1 MNGANVLTRFT
12 ADTKDLDKK
21 AGEAKNTLSK
31 IGKGVASAFKVATV
45 AATATTAAIGVLVK
59 KSVDAYAEFEQLE
72 GGLVSLFGEGSKEMQ
87 QILGLSEEAYKNL
100 TMSQNEYLNSFEK
113 AYPLVNAGLSE
124 NADSIEYTNKMLQI
138 SSDLFNTYGGSVEQ
152 YQNAINW
159 ALKGSFVYLDNLNL
173 GIKGTQEGFIEAA
186 NASGV
191 LNRNIK
197 SVNEL
202 TSDEIIDVIE
212 HYADAY
218 GVLGKTADEASGT
231 IIGSLNMTKASWNNL
246 LAGFSKDGADINK
259 LIDELITSA
268 SAFGTNMLPVIQRA
282 LEGIMSALP
291 GIIQKIGDMLPDL
304 LSTLLPILT
313 NVLITLIKTFVNILP
328 TTLPILMDAVVD
340 VIKGLAA
347 ILPDIINALLAGLIL
362 IIQTLAE
369 MTPEILPIIVDA
381 ILGIIPILID
391 NLPLFINAGFKLIGG
406 LLAGII
412 NSIPSLLGRIG
423 QIVVSMINAFKKI
436 NLKDIG
442 KNLLTGLWNGIK
454 SMKDWVIN
462 KVKELGKSILK
473 GLKGVLGIHSPSTEF
488 AMVGKFSVLGYTE
501 QLDKM
506 QKEVQGQIAETFQ
519 VSPQLANSS
528 SLHYS
533 PNVNVINN
541 VDITQDPLGQ
551 MVNNIKTFAGGAK
564 NDYNYGAGF

>member
-72 GGLVSLFGEGSKEMQ
+72 GGLESLFGKGSAEMNS
-87 QILGLSEEAYKNL
+87 ILETSEKAWQDL
-100 TMSQNEYLNSFEK
+100 TMSQNEYLTAFESSYSLVKNGLADQSK
-113 AYPLVNAGLSE
+113 A
-124 NADSIEYTNKMLQI
+124 IEYTNDVLQL
-138 SSDLFNTYGGSVEQ
+138 SSDLFNTYGKSTEY
-152 YQNAINW
+152 YQNAIEW
-159 ALKGSFVYLDNLNL
+159 ALKGTFSYLDNLQIGIL
-173 GIKGTQEGFIEAA
+173 GTEEGFVEAA
-186 NASGV
+186 NSAGI
-191 LNRNIK
+191 LNREIK
-197 SVNEL
+197 SVKEL
-202 TSDEIIDVIE
+202 TNEEIIEVIKQ
-212 HYADAY
+212 YAKEA
-218 GVLGKTADEASGT
+218 GAWGRTQEEASKT
-231 IIGSLNMTKASWNNL
+231 VIGSLKMTEAAWHNL
-246 LAGFSKDGADINK
+246 LTGFSKDGADINK

-268 SAFGTNMLPVIQRA
+268 STFATNMLPVIQRA

-304 LSTLLPILT
+304 LSTILPILT

-328 TTLPILMDAVVD
+328 TILPILMDAVVD
-340 VIKGLAA
+340 VVKGLAA

-362 IIQTLAE
+362 IIETLAE

>member
-87 QILGLSEEAYKNL
+87 QILSLSEEAYKNL

-268 SAFGTNMLPVIQRA
+268 SAFGANMLPVIQRA

-313 NVLITLIKTFVNILP
+313 NVLITLIKTFINILP

-340 VIKGLAA
+340 VVKGLAA

-362 IIQTLAE
+362 IIETLAE

-381 ILGIIPILID
+381 ILGVIPILID

-506 QKEVQGQIAETFQ
+506 QKDVQGQIAETFQ

-564 NDYNYGAGF
+564 NDYNYGAGW